1 LHKNHPKS
9 IFMKRTSSLLLF
21 LLLAAGY
28 IQAQQAQPGKVDRLV
43 QKGQQAVNKVKT
55 IIAVF
60 QPYLIKAKELYG
72 QGKELAGSV
81 KGAAKGLNGAT
92 ATGSSTGTSTTYT
105 DNSNTYPPATTTPP
119 TTGDYGNA
127 GGTTDPYA
135 TGTTPAPEY
144 YLPVNEPATVNND
157 GSGNWGNQNN
167 ALYGNCLDVMTGTVM
182 GMGEAADNPASVDL
196 MFFASTDVP
205 GNYLVITPNYVR
217 TNAASTYMTGHAS
230 DPVLQWK
237 DISESEIALTKMTIG
252 QFNQI
257 QNNNQISNAVRNAQ
271 NYAGYLSFV
280 GQRVEGQVLAIRT
293 QMENREVYALVAVEK
308 QVGVSGS
315 NGYLRI
321 RIKAQ
326 GVDNNNNGIP
336 DANYYIR

>member
-1 LHKNHPKS
+1 
-9 IFMKRTSSLLLF
+9 MKRTSSLLLL
-21 LLLAAGY
+21 LLLAIGA
-28 IQAQQAQPGKVDRLV
+28 IQAQQAKPGKVDRLV

-55 IIAVF
+55 IVAIF
-60 QPYLIKAKELYG
+60 QPYLIKAKELYS
-72 QGKELAGSV
+72 QGKELADNV
-81 KGAAKGLNGAT
+81 KGAARGLNG
-92 ATGSSTGTSTTYT
+92 STSTNGTSGST
-105 DNSNTYPPATTTPP
+105 TYPPATGYDGAATAS
-119 TTGDYGNA
+119 A
-127 GGTTDPYA
+127 GSTDPYA

-196 MFFASTDVP
+196 IFFASTDVP
-205 GNYLVITPNYVR
+205 GNYVVITPNFVR
-217 TNAASTYMTGHAS
+217 TNSTATYMTQHTS

-237 DISESEIALTKMTIG
+237 DVSESEVALTKMTIG

-271 NYAGYLSFV
+271 NYAGYLGFV
-280 GQRVEGQVLAIRT
+280 GQRLEGQVLAVRT

-308 QVGVSGS
+308 QLGVSGS
-315 NGYLRI
+315 NGYLKI

>member
-1 LHKNHPKS
+1 
-9 IFMKRTSSLLLF
+9 MKRTSSLLLL
-21 LLLAAGY
+21 LLLAIVAT
-28 IQAQQAQPGKVDRLV
+28 QAQQAQPGKVDRLV

-55 IIAVF
+55 IVAVF
-60 QPYLIKAKELYG
+60 QPYLIKAKELYS
-72 QGKELAGSV
+72 QGKELAGNV
-81 KGAAKGLNGAT
+81 KGAARGLNGST
-92 ATGSSTGTSTTYT
+92 ANSGTTGSSTYT
-105 DNSNTYPPATTTPP
+105 DNSSTYPPATTSPP

-127 GGTTDPYA
+127 TGTTDPYA
-135 TGTTPAPEY
+135 AGTTPPAEY

-182 GMGEAADNPASVDL
+182 GMGEAADNPGSVDL
-196 MFFASTDVP
+196 IFFASTDVP
-205 GNYLVITPNYVR
+205 GNYVVITPNYVR
-217 TNAASTYMTGHAS
+217 TNAASTYMTQHTS

-237 DISESEIALTKMTIG
+237 DVSESEVALTKMTIG

-257 QNNNQISNAVRNAQ
+257 QNNSQISNAVRNAQ
-271 NYAGYLSFV
+271 NYAGYLNFV
-280 GQRVEGQVLAIRT
+280 GQRLEGQVLAVRT

-308 QVGVSGS
+308 QLGVSGS
-315 NGYLRI
+315 NGYLKI